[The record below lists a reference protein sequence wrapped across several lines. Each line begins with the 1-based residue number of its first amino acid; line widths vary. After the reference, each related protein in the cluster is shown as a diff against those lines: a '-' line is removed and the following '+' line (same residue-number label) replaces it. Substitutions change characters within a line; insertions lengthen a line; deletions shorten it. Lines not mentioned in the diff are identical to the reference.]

1 MGYRLILQD
10 PSDRKQYVF
19 IFENQFSALSAVY
32 EDGELESSEGLVK
45 VKGFEFIRL
54 EKVALGL

>member
-10 PSDRKQYVF
+10 PSDGKQYVF
-19 IFENQFSALSAVY
+19 IFENLFASLSAVY
-32 EDGELESSEGLVK
+32 EDGELESSEGFVK